1 MPTRLYRPIREH
13 LTTLDHVMAHEAK
26 FSLVAGIWTTIGLVL
41 CWTWIDPGGGPHTI
55 LSDLPPWA
63 AGGVSVALLVS
74 GLLVLTAVA
83 WPGKDS
89 TAWRIELF
97 ALPLGIAAW
106 VSYGVVTPSPF
117 WQIIA
122 TGYVIGSLVRF
133 VAAWLNMRRPVRVV
147 VIVEE

>member
-1 MPTRLYRPIREH
+1 MPTRLHRP
-13 LTTLDHVMAHEAK
+13 LNNTPTTLDRVLAHPWELAVV
-26 FSLVAGIWTTIGLVL
+26 SGVWVALGGLL
-41 CWTWIDPGGGPHTI
+41 CWSWIDPGGGPVTI
-55 LSDLPPWA
+55 LRHLPAWA
-63 AGGVSVALLVS
+63 AGGVAVALLAS